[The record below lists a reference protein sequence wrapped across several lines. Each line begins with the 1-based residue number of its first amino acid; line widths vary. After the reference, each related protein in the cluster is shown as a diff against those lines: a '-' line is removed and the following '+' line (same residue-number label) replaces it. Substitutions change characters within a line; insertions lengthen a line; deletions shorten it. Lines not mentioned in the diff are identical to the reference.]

1 MMNLTRRGFLGVST
15 VVAGLGLTACNN
27 SEKKTDSDNDGKK
40 DTADVNS
47 VETVGAS
54 EELVKAA
61 KEEGKLVVY
70 GSCEEE
76 YLNAVCTNFK
86 KLYGID
92 VQAQRLST
100 GEVAAKIEEE
110 NGHPSADVWFGG
122 TTDPYNVTSSKG
134 LLEQYEPKNASHLIS
149 DKFKSTNNDWYGIY
163 KGILG
168 IMYDK
173 NELERLK
180 IDPPQDY
187 KDLTDSKY
195 KGLIWSSNYNTAGT
209 AKLIINTVIQKY
221 GHDQGVQYLVDLDK
235 NIAQYTKSGSG
246 PSKAIG
252 TGECTIGLG
261 MLHDGIYQIV
271 DQEHDNIGL
280 QIPSSGASYE
290 VGATAIFK
298 GAAHANA
305 AKLWVEYALS
315 PACVN
320 LAQENGSYQFLVI
333 DNAKQPEIA
342 TQYGLDPNNVMD
354 YDFENAKKNTE
365 QYVKDVMEALGGGDN
380 RFKTE

>member
-1 MMNLTRRGFLGVST
+1 MSNLTRRNFFGVSA
-15 VVAGLGLTACNN
+15 VVAGLGITACKK
-27 SEKKTDSDNDGKK
+27 SDSDAGEKKESDTNSTD
-40 DTADVNS
+40 A
-47 VETVGAS
+47 VGAP

-61 KEEGKLVVY
+61 KEEGKLIVY

-76 YLNAVCTNFK
+76 YLNAVCANFK
-86 KLYGID
+86 SLYGID

-122 TTDPYNVTSSKG
+122 TTDPYNVSSSKG

-149 DKFKSTNNDWYGIY
+149 DKFKSTNKDWYGIY

-168 IMYDK
+168 ILYDK
-173 NELERLK
+173 EELERLK
-180 IDPPQDY
+180 LDVPQDY
-187 KDLTDSKY
+187 KDLIDPKY

-221 GHDQGVQYLVDLDK
+221 GHDQGIQYLVDLDK

-252 TGECTIGLG
+252 TGECTIGIG

-271 DQEHDNIGL
+271 DQEHENVGL

-290 VGATAIFK
+290 VGASAIFK
-298 GAAHANA
+298 GAAHPNA
-305 AKLWVEYALS
+305 AKLWIEYALS
-315 PACVN
+315 PACVD
-320 LAQENGSYQFLVI
+320 LAQKNGSYQFLVI

-342 TQYGLDPNNVMD
+342 TEYGLDPNNVMD
-354 YDFENAKKNTE
+354 YNFDDAKKHTE
-365 QYVKDVMEALGGGDN
+365 QYVKDVMEALGGGDS

>member
-1 MMNLTRRGFLGVST
+1 MSNLTRRNFFGVSV
-15 VVAGLGLTACNN
+15 VVAGLGITACKK
-27 SEKKTDSDNDGKK
+27 SDSDAGEKKESDTNSTD
-40 DTADVNS
+40 A
-47 VETVGAS
+47 VGAP

-61 KEEGKLVVY
+61 KEEGKLIVY

-76 YLNAVCTNFK
+76 YLNAVCANFK
-86 KLYGID
+86 SLYGID

-122 TTDPYNVTSSKG
+122 TTDPYNVSSSKG

-149 DKFKSTNNDWYGIY
+149 DKFKSTNKDWYGIY

-168 IMYDK
+168 ILYDK
-173 NELERLK
+173 EELQRLK
-180 IDPPQDY
+180 LDVPQDY
-187 KDLTDSKY
+187 KDLIDPKY

-221 GHDQGVQYLVDLDK
+221 GHDQGIQYLVDLDK

-252 TGECTIGLG
+252 TGECTIGIG

-271 DQEHDNIGL
+271 DQEHENVGL

-298 GAAHANA
+298 GAAHPNA
-305 AKLWVEYALS
+305 AKLWIEYALS
-315 PACVN
+315 PACVD
-320 LAQENGSYQFLVI
+320 LAQKNGSYQFLVL

-342 TQYGLDPNNVMD
+342 TEYGLDPNNVMD
-354 YDFENAKKNTE
+354 YNFEDAKKHTE
-365 QYVKDVMEALGGGDN
+365 QYVKDVMEALGGGDS

>member
-1 MMNLTRRGFLGVST
+1 MSNLTRRNFFGVSA
-15 VVAGLGLTACNN
+15 VVAGLGITACKK
-27 SEKKTDSDNDGKK
+27 SDSDAGEKKESDTNSTD
-40 DTADVNS
+40 A
-47 VETVGAS
+47 VGAP

-61 KEEGKLVVY
+61 KEEGKLIVY

-76 YLNAVCTNFK
+76 YLNAVCANFK
-86 KLYGID
+86 SLYGID

-149 DKFKSTNNDWYGIY
+149 DKFKSTNKDWYGIY

-168 IMYDK
+168 ILYDK
-173 NELERLK
+173 EELQRLK
-180 IDPPQDY
+180 LDVPQDY
-187 KDLTDSKY
+187 KDLIDPKY
-195 KGLIWSSNYNTAGT
+195 KGHVWSSNYNTAGT

-221 GHDQGVQYLVDLDK
+221 GHDQGIQYLVDLDK

-252 TGECTIGLG
+252 AGECTIGIG

-271 DQEHDNIGL
+271 DQEHENVGL

-298 GAAHANA
+298 GAPHPNA
-305 AKLWVEYALS
+305 AKLWIEYALS
-315 PACVN
+315 PACVD
-320 LAQENGSYQFLVI
+320 LAQKNGSYQFLVI
-333 DNAKQPEIA
+333 DDAKQPEIA
-342 TQYGLDPNNVMD
+342 TEYGLDPNNVMD
-354 YDFENAKKNTE
+354 YNFEDAKKHTE
-365 QYVKDVMEALGGGDN
+365 QYVKDVMEALGGGDS

>member
-1 MMNLTRRGFLGVST
+1 MSNLTRRNFFGVSA
-15 VVAGLGLTACNN
+15 VVAGLGITACKK
-27 SEKKTDSDNDGKK
+27 SDSDAGEKKESDTNSTD
-40 DTADVNS
+40 A
-47 VETVGAS
+47 VGAP

-61 KEEGKLVVY
+61 KEEGKLIVY

-76 YLNAVCTNFK
+76 YLNAVCANFK
-86 KLYGID
+86 SLYGID

-149 DKFKSTNNDWYGIY
+149 DKFKSTNKDWYGIY

-168 IMYDK
+168 ILYDK
-173 NELERLK
+173 EELQRLK
-180 IDPPQDY
+180 LDVPQDY
-187 KDLTDSKY
+187 KDLIDPKY

-221 GHDQGVQYLVDLDK
+221 GHDQGIQYLVDLDK

-252 TGECTIGLG
+252 AGECTIGIG

-271 DQEHDNIGL
+271 DQEHENVGL

-298 GAAHANA
+298 GAAHPNA
-305 AKLWVEYALS
+305 AKLWIEYALS
-315 PACVN
+315 PACVD
-320 LAQENGSYQFLVI
+320 LAQKNGSYQFLVL

-342 TQYGLDPNNVMD
+342 TEYGLDPNNVMD
-354 YDFENAKKNTE
+354 YNFEDAKKNTE
-365 QYVKDVMEALGGGDN
+365 QYVKDVMEALGGGDS

>member
-1 MMNLTRRGFLGVST
+1 MSNLTRRNFFGVSA
-15 VVAGLGLTACNN
+15 VVAGLGITACKK
-27 SEKKTDSDNDGKK
+27 SDSDAGEKKESDTNSTD
-40 DTADVNS
+40 A
-47 VETVGAS
+47 VGAP

-61 KEEGKLVVY
+61 KEEGKLIVY

-76 YLNAVCTNFK
+76 YLNAVCANFK
-86 KLYGID
+86 SLYGID

-149 DKFKSTNNDWYGIY
+149 DKFKSTNKDWYGIY

-168 IMYDK
+168 ILYDK
-173 NELERLK
+173 EELQRLK
-180 IDPPQDY
+180 LDVPQDY
-187 KDLTDSKY
+187 KDLIDPKY

-221 GHDQGVQYLVDLDK
+221 GHDQGIQYLVDLDK

-252 TGECTIGLG
+252 TGECTIGIG

-271 DQEHDNIGL
+271 DQEHENVGL

-298 GAAHANA
+298 GAAHPNA
-305 AKLWVEYALS
+305 AKLWIEYALS
-315 PACVN
+315 PACVD
-320 LAQENGSYQFLVI
+320 LAQKNGSYQFLVL

-342 TQYGLDPNNVMD
+342 TEYGLDPNNVMD
-354 YDFENAKKNTE
+354 YNFEDAKKHTE
-365 QYVKDVMEALGGGDN
+365 QYVKDVMEALGGGDS

>member
-1 MMNLTRRGFLGVST
+1 MSNLTRRNFFGVSA
-15 VVAGLGLTACNN
+15 VVAGLGITACKK
-27 SEKKTDSDNDGKK
+27 SDSDAGEKKESDTNSTD
-40 DTADVNS
+40 
-47 VETVGAS
+47 TVGAP

-61 KEEGKLVVY
+61 KEEGKLIVY

-76 YLNAVCTNFK
+76 YLNAVCSNFK
-86 KLYGID
+86 SLYGID
-92 VQAQRLST
+92 VQVQRLST

-134 LLEQYEPKNASHLIS
+134 LLEQYEPKNASNLIS
-149 DKFKSTNNDWYGIY
+149 DKFKSTNKDWYGIY

-168 IMYDK
+168 ILYDK
-173 NELERLK
+173 EELKRLK
-180 IDPPQDY
+180 LDVPQDY
-187 KDLTDSKY
+187 KDLIDPKY

-221 GHDQGVQYLVDLDK
+221 GHDQGIQYLVDLDK

-252 TGECTIGLG
+252 TGECTIGIG

-271 DQEHDNIGL
+271 DQEHENVGL

-298 GAAHANA
+298 GAAHPNA

-315 PACVN
+315 PACVD
-320 LAQENGSYQFLVI
+320 LAQKNGSYQFLVI

-342 TQYGLDPNNVMD
+342 TEYGLDPNNVMD
-354 YDFENAKKNTE
+354 YNFEDAKKHTE
-365 QYVKDVMEALGGGDN
+365 QYVKDVMEALGGGDS

>member
-1 MMNLTRRGFLGVST
+1 MSNLTRRNFFGVSA
-15 VVAGLGLTACNN
+15 VVAGLGITACKK
-27 SEKKTDSDNDGKK
+27 SDSDAGEKKESDTNSTD
-40 DTADVNS
+40 
-47 VETVGAS
+47 TVGAP

-61 KEEGKLVVY
+61 KEEGKLIVY

-76 YLNAVCTNFK
+76 YINAVCANFK
-86 KLYGID
+86 SLYGID

-149 DKFKSTNNDWYGIY
+149 DKFKSTNKDWYGIY

-168 IMYDK
+168 ILYDK
-173 NELERLK
+173 DELQRLK
-180 IDPPQDY
+180 LDVPQDY
-187 KDLTDSKY
+187 KDLIDPKY

-221 GHDQGVQYLVDLDK
+221 GHDQGIQYLVDLDK

-252 TGECTIGLG
+252 TGECTIGIG

-271 DQEHDNIGL
+271 DQEHENVGL

-298 GAAHANA
+298 GAAHPNA
-305 AKLWVEYALS
+305 AKLWIEYALS
-315 PACVN
+315 PACVD
-320 LAQENGSYQFLVI
+320 LAQKNGSYQFLVI

-342 TQYGLDPNNVMD
+342 TEYGLDPNNVMD
-354 YDFENAKKNTE
+354 YNFEDAKKHTE
-365 QYVKDVMEALGGGDN
+365 QYVKDVMEALGGGDS

>member
-1 MMNLTRRGFLGVST
+1 MSNLTRRNFFGVSA
-15 VVAGLGLTACNN
+15 VVAGLGIPACKK
-27 SEKKTDSDNDGKK
+27 SDSDAGEKKESDTNSTD
-40 DTADVNS
+40 
-47 VETVGAS
+47 TVGAP

-61 KEEGKLVVY
+61 KEEGKLIVY

-76 YLNAVCTNFK
+76 YLNAVCANFK
-86 KLYGID
+86 SLYGID

-149 DKFKSTNNDWYGIY
+149 DKFKSTNKDWYGIY

-168 IMYDK
+168 ILYDK
-173 NELERLK
+173 EELQRLK
-180 IDPPQDY
+180 LDVPQDY
-187 KDLTDSKY
+187 KDLIDPKY

-221 GHDQGVQYLVDLDK
+221 GHDQGIQYLVDLDK

-252 TGECTIGLG
+252 AGECTIGIG

-271 DQEHDNIGL
+271 DQEHENVGL

-298 GAAHANA
+298 GAAHPNA
-305 AKLWVEYALS
+305 AKLWIEYALS
-315 PACVN
+315 PACVD
-320 LAQENGSYQFLVI
+320 LAQKNGSYQFLVL

-342 TQYGLDPNNVMD
+342 TEYGLDPNNVMD
-354 YDFENAKKNTE
+354 YNFEDAKKNTE
-365 QYVKDVMEALGGGDN
+365 QYVKDVMQALGGGDS

>member
-1 MMNLTRRGFLGVST
+1 MSNLTRRNFFGVSA
-15 VVAGLGLTACNN
+15 VVAGLGITACKK
-27 SEKKTDSDNDGKK
+27 SDSDAGEKKESDTNSTD
-40 DTADVNS
+40 A
-47 VETVGAS
+47 VGAP

-61 KEEGKLVVY
+61 KEEGKLIVY

-76 YLNAVCTNFK
+76 YLNAVCANFK
-86 KLYGID
+86 SLYGID

-122 TTDPYNVTSSKG
+122 TTDPYNVSSSKG

-149 DKFKSTNNDWYGIY
+149 DKFKSTNKDWYGIY

-168 IMYDK
+168 ILYDK
-173 NELERLK
+173 DELQRLK
-180 IDPPQDY
+180 LDVPQDY
-187 KDLTDSKY
+187 KDLIDPKY

-221 GHDQGVQYLVDLDK
+221 GHDQGIQYLVDLDK

-252 TGECTIGLG
+252 AGECTIGIG

-271 DQEHDNIGL
+271 DQEHENVGL

-298 GAAHANA
+298 GAAHPNA
-305 AKLWVEYALS
+305 AKLWIEYALS
-315 PACVN
+315 PACVD
-320 LAQENGSYQFLVI
+320 LAQKNGSYQFLVI

-342 TQYGLDPNNVMD
+342 TEYGLDPNNVMD
-354 YDFENAKKNTE
+354 YNFEDAKKNTE
-365 QYVKDVMEALGGGDN
+365 QYVKDVMQALGGGDS

>member
-1 MMNLTRRGFLGVST
+1 MSNLTRRNFFGVSA
-15 VVAGLGLTACNN
+15 VVAGLGITAC
-27 SEKKTDSDNDGKK
+27 KKSDSDAGDKK
-40 DTADVNS
+40 ESDTNS
-47 VETVGAS
+47 TDAVGAP

-61 KEEGKLVVY
+61 KEEGKLIVY

-76 YLNAVCTNFK
+76 YLNAVCANFK
-86 KLYGID
+86 SLYGID

-122 TTDPYNVTSSKG
+122 TTDPYNVSSSKG

-149 DKFKSTNNDWYGIY
+149 DKFKSTNKDWYGIY

-168 IMYDK
+168 ILYDK
-173 NELERLK
+173 EELERLK
-180 IDPPQDY
+180 LDVPQDY
-187 KDLTDSKY
+187 KDLIDPKY

-221 GHDQGVQYLVDLDK
+221 GHDQGIQYLVDLDK

-252 TGECTIGLG
+252 AGECTIGIG

-271 DQEHDNIGL
+271 DQEHENVGL

-298 GAAHANA
+298 GAPHPNA
-305 AKLWVEYALS
+305 AKLWIEYALS
-315 PACVN
+315 PACVD
-320 LAQENGSYQFLVI
+320 LAQKNGSYQFLVI
-333 DNAKQPEIA
+333 DDAKQPEIA
-342 TQYGLDPNNVMD
+342 TEYGLDPNNVMD
-354 YDFENAKKNTE
+354 YNFEDAKKHTE
-365 QYVKDVMEALGGGDN
+365 QYVKDVMEALGGGDS

>member
-1 MMNLTRRGFLGVST
+1 MSNLTRRNFFGVSA
-15 VVAGLGLTACNN
+15 VVAGLGITACKK
-27 SEKKTDSDNDGKK
+27 SDSDAGEKKESDTNSTD
-40 DTADVNS
+40 A
-47 VETVGAS
+47 VGAP

-61 KEEGKLVVY
+61 KEEGKLIVY

-76 YLNAVCTNFK
+76 YINAVCANFK
-86 KLYGID
+86 SLYGID

-149 DKFKSTNNDWYGIY
+149 DKFKSTNKDWYGIY

-168 IMYDK
+168 ILYDK
-173 NELERLK
+173 EELQRLK
-180 IDPPQDY
+180 LDVPQDY
-187 KDLTDSKY
+187 KDLIDPKY

-221 GHDQGVQYLVDLDK
+221 GHDQGIQYLVDLDK

-252 TGECTIGLG
+252 TGECTIGIG

-271 DQEHDNIGL
+271 DQEHENVGL

-298 GAAHANA
+298 GAAHPNA
-305 AKLWVEYALS
+305 AKLWIEYALS
-315 PACVN
+315 PACVD
-320 LAQENGSYQFLVI
+320 LAQKNGSYQFLVI

-342 TQYGLDPNNVMD
+342 TEYGLDPNNVMD
-354 YDFENAKKNTE
+354 YNFEDAKKHTE
-365 QYVKDVMEALGGGDN
+365 QYVKDVMEALGGGDS

>member
-1 MMNLTRRGFLGVST
+1 MSNLTRRNFFGVSA
-15 VVAGLGLTACNN
+15 VVAGLGITACKK
-27 SEKKTDSDNDGKK
+27 SDSDAGEKKESDTNSTD
-40 DTADVNS
+40 
-47 VETVGAS
+47 TVGAPD
-54 EELVKAA
+54 ELVKAA
-61 KEEGKLVVY
+61 KEEGKLIVY

-76 YLNAVCTNFK
+76 YLNAVCANFK
-86 KLYGID
+86 SLYGID

-110 NGHPSADVWFGG
+110 NGHPSADVWCGG

-149 DKFKSTNNDWYGIY
+149 DKFKSTNKDWYGIY

-168 IMYDK
+168 ILYDK
-173 NELERLK
+173 EELQRLK
-180 IDPPQDY
+180 LDVP
-187 KDLTDSKY
+187 
-195 KGLIWSSNYNTAGT
+195 
-209 AKLIINTVIQKY
+209 QKY
-221 GHDQGVQYLVDLDK
+221 GHDQGIQYLVDLDK

-252 TGECTIGLG
+252 AGECTIGIG

-271 DQEHDNIGL
+271 DQEHENVGL

-298 GAAHANA
+298 GAAHPNA
-305 AKLWVEYALS
+305 AKLWIEYALS
-315 PACVN
+315 PACVD
-320 LAQENGSYQFLVI
+320 LAQKNGSYQFLVI
-333 DNAKQPEIA
+333 DDAKQPEIA
-342 TQYGLDPNNVMD
+342 TEYGLDPNNVMD
-354 YDFENAKKNTE
+354 YNFEDAKKNTE
-365 QYVKDVMEALGGGDN
+365 QYVKDVMQALGGGDS

>member
-1 MMNLTRRGFLGVST
+1 MSNLTRRNFFGVSA
-15 VVAGLGLTACNN
+15 VVAGLGITACKK
-27 SEKKTDSDNDGKK
+27 SDSDAGEKKESDTNSTD
-40 DTADVNS
+40 A
-47 VETVGAS
+47 VGAP

-61 KEEGKLVVY
+61 KEEGKLIVY

-76 YLNAVCTNFK
+76 YLNAVCANFK
-86 KLYGID
+86 SLYGID

-122 TTDPYNVTSSKG
+122 TTDPYNVSSSKG

-149 DKFKSTNNDWYGIY
+149 DKFKSTNKDWYGIY

-168 IMYDK
+168 ILYDK
-173 NELERLK
+173 EELERLK
-180 IDPPQDY
+180 LDVPQDY
-187 KDLTDSKY
+187 KDLIDPKY

-221 GHDQGVQYLVDLDK
+221 GHDQGIQYLVDLDK

-252 TGECTIGLG
+252 TGECTIGIG

-271 DQEHDNIGL
+271 DQEHENVGL

-298 GAAHANA
+298 GAAHPNA
-305 AKLWVEYALS
+305 AKLWIEYALS
-315 PACVN
+315 PACVD
-320 LAQENGSYQFLVI
+320 LAQKNGSYQFLVL

-342 TQYGLDPNNVMD
+342 TEYGLDPNNVMD
-354 YDFENAKKNTE
+354 YNFEDAKKHTE
-365 QYVKDVMEALGGGDN
+365 QYVKDVMQALGGGDS

>member
-1 MMNLTRRGFLGVST
+1 MSNLTRRNFFGVSA
-15 VVAGLGLTACNN
+15 VVAGLGITACKKSDSNAG
-27 SEKKTDSDNDGKK
+27 EKKESDTNSTD
-40 DTADVNS
+40 
-47 VETVGAS
+47 TVGAP

-61 KEEGKLVVY
+61 KEEGKLIVY

-76 YLNAVCTNFK
+76 YLNAVCNNFK
-86 KLYGID
+86 SLYGID

-149 DKFKSTNNDWYGIY
+149 DKFKSTNKDWYGIY

-168 IMYDK
+168 FLYDK
-173 NELERLK
+173 EELQRLK
-180 IDPPQDY
+180 LDVPQDY
-187 KDLTDSKY
+187 KDLIDPKY

-221 GHDQGVQYLVDLDK
+221 GHDQGIQYLVDLDK

-252 TGECTIGLG
+252 AGECTIGIG

-271 DQEHDNIGL
+271 DQEHENVGL

-298 GAAHANA
+298 GAAHPNA
-305 AKLWVEYALS
+305 AKLWIEYALS
-315 PACVN
+315 PACVD
-320 LAQENGSYQFLVI
+320 LAQKNGSYQFLVI

-342 TQYGLDPNNVMD
+342 TEYGLDPNNVMD
-354 YDFENAKKNTE
+354 YNFEDAKKNTE
-365 QYVKDVMEALGGGDN
+365 QYVKDVMEALGGGDS

>member
-1 MMNLTRRGFLGVST
+1 MSNLTRRNFFGVSA
-15 VVAGLGLTACNN
+15 VVAGLGITACKK
-27 SEKKTDSDNDGKK
+27 SDSDAGEKKESETNPTD
-40 DTADVNS
+40 
-47 VETVGAS
+47 TVGAP

-61 KEEGKLVVY
+61 KEEGKLIVY

-76 YLNAVCTNFK
+76 YLNAVCANFK
-86 KLYGID
+86 SLYGID
-92 VQAQRLST
+92 VQVQRLST

-149 DKFKSTNNDWYGIY
+149 DKFKSTNKDWYGIY

-168 IMYDK
+168 ILYDK
-173 NELERLK
+173 EELKRLK
-180 IDPPQDY
+180 LDVPQDY
-187 KDLTDSKY
+187 KDLIDPKY

-221 GHDQGVQYLVDLDK
+221 GHDQGIQYLVDLDK

-252 TGECTIGLG
+252 TGECTIGIG

-271 DQEHDNIGL
+271 DQEHENVGL

-298 GAAHANA
+298 GAAHPNA

-315 PACVN
+315 PACVD
-320 LAQENGSYQFLVI
+320 LAQKNGSYQFLVI

-342 TQYGLDPNNVMD
+342 TEYGLDPNNVMD
-354 YDFENAKKNTE
+354 YNFEDAKKHTE
-365 QYVKDVMEALGGGDN
+365 QYVKDVMEALGGGDS

>member
-1 MMNLTRRGFLGVST
+1 MSNLTRRNFFGVSA
-15 VVAGLGLTACNN
+15 VVAGLGITACKK
-27 SEKKTDSDNDGKK
+27 SDSDAGEKKESDTNSTD
-40 DTADVNS
+40 
-47 VETVGAS
+47 TVGAP

-61 KEEGKLVVY
+61 KEEGKLIVY

-76 YLNAVCTNFK
+76 YLNAVCANFK
-86 KLYGID
+86 SLYGID

-149 DKFKSTNNDWYGIY
+149 DKFKSTNKDWYGIY

-168 IMYDK
+168 ILYDK
-173 NELERLK
+173 EELQRLK
-180 IDPPQDY
+180 LDVPQDY
-187 KDLTDSKY
+187 KDLIDPKY

-221 GHDQGVQYLVDLDK
+221 GHDQGIQYLVDLDK

-252 TGECTIGLG
+252 TGECTIGIG

-271 DQEHDNIGL
+271 DQEHENVGL

-298 GAAHANA
+298 GAAHPNA
-305 AKLWVEYALS
+305 AKLWIEYALS
-315 PACVN
+315 PACVD
-320 LAQENGSYQFLVI
+320 LAQKNGSYQFLVI

-342 TQYGLDPNNVMD
+342 TEYGLDPNNVMD
-354 YDFENAKKNTE
+354 YNFEDAKKHTE
-365 QYVKDVMEALGGGDN
+365 QYVKDVMEALGGGDS

>member
-1 MMNLTRRGFLGVST
+1 MSNLTRRNFFGVSA
-15 VVAGLGLTACNN
+15 VVAGLGITAC
-27 SEKKTDSDNDGKK
+27 KKSDSDAGDKK
-40 DTADVNS
+40 DSDTNS
-47 VETVGAS
+47 TDAVGAP

-61 KEEGKLVVY
+61 KEEGKLIVY

-76 YLNAVCTNFK
+76 YLNAVCANFK
-86 KLYGID
+86 SLYGID

-122 TTDPYNVTSSKG
+122 TTDPYNVSSSKG

-149 DKFKSTNNDWYGIY
+149 DKFKSTNKDWYGIY

-168 IMYDK
+168 ILYDK
-173 NELERLK
+173 EELGRLK
-180 IDPPQDY
+180 LDVPQDY
-187 KDLTDSKY
+187 KDLIDPKY

-221 GHDQGVQYLVDLDK
+221 GHDQGIQYLVDLDK

-252 TGECTIGLG
+252 TGECTIGIG

-271 DQEHDNIGL
+271 DQEHENVGL

-298 GAAHANA
+298 GAAHPNA
-305 AKLWVEYALS
+305 AKLWIEYALS
-315 PACVN
+315 PACVD
-320 LAQENGSYQFLVI
+320 LAQKNGSYQFLVL

-342 TQYGLDPNNVMD
+342 TEYGLDPNNVMD
-354 YDFENAKKNTE
+354 YNFEDAKKHTE
-365 QYVKDVMEALGGGDN
+365 QYVKDVMEALGGGDS

>member
-1 MMNLTRRGFLGVST
+1 MSNLTRRNFFGVSA
-15 VVAGLGLTACNN
+15 VVAGLGITACKK
-27 SEKKTDSDNDGKK
+27 SDSDAGEKKESDTNSTD
-40 DTADVNS
+40 A
-47 VETVGAS
+47 VGAP

-61 KEEGKLVVY
+61 KEEGKLIVY

-76 YLNAVCTNFK
+76 YLNAVCANFK
-86 KLYGID
+86 SLYGID

-149 DKFKSTNNDWYGIY
+149 DKFKSTNKDWYGIY

-168 IMYDK
+168 ILYDK
-173 NELERLK
+173 EELGRLK
-180 IDPPQDY
+180 LDVPQDY
-187 KDLTDSKY
+187 KDLIDPKY

-221 GHDQGVQYLVDLDK
+221 GHDQGIQYLVDLDK

-252 TGECTIGLG
+252 AGECTIGIG

-271 DQEHDNIGL
+271 DQEHENVGL

-298 GAAHANA
+298 GAPHPNA
-305 AKLWVEYALS
+305 AKLWIEYALS
-315 PACVN
+315 PACVD
-320 LAQENGSYQFLVI
+320 LAQKNGSYQFLVI
-333 DNAKQPEIA
+333 DDAKQPEIA
-342 TQYGLDPNNVMD
+342 TEYGLDPNNVMD
-354 YDFENAKKNTE
+354 YNFEDAKKHTE
-365 QYVKDVMEALGGGDN
+365 QYVKDVMEALGGGDS

>member
-1 MMNLTRRGFLGVST
+1 MSNLTRRNFFGVSA
-15 VVAGLGLTACNN
+15 VVAGLGITACKK
-27 SEKKTDSDNDGKK
+27 SDSDAGEKKESDTNSTD
-40 DTADVNS
+40 
-47 VETVGAS
+47 TVGAP

-61 KEEGKLVVY
+61 KEEGKLIVY

-76 YLNAVCTNFK
+76 YLNAVCANFK
-86 KLYGID
+86 SLYGID

-149 DKFKSTNNDWYGIY
+149 DKFKSTNKDWYGIY

-168 IMYDK
+168 ILYDK
-173 NELERLK
+173 EELGRLK
-180 IDPPQDY
+180 LDVPQDY
-187 KDLTDSKY
+187 KDLIDPKY

-221 GHDQGVQYLVDLDK
+221 GHDQGIQYLVDLDK

-252 TGECTIGLG
+252 TGECTIGIG

-271 DQEHDNIGL
+271 DQEHENVGL

-298 GAAHANA
+298 GAAHPNA
-305 AKLWVEYALS
+305 AKLWIEYALS
-315 PACVN
+315 PACVD
-320 LAQENGSYQFLVI
+320 LAQKNGSYQFLVL

-342 TQYGLDPNNVMD
+342 TEYGLDPNNVMD
-354 YDFENAKKNTE
+354 YNFEDAKKHTE
-365 QYVKDVMEALGGGDN
+365 QYVKDVMEALGGGDS

>member
-1 MMNLTRRGFLGVST
+1 MSNLTRRNFFGVSA
-15 VVAGLGLTACNN
+15 VVAGLGITACKK
-27 SEKKTDSDNDGKK
+27 SDSDAGEKKESDTNSTD
-40 DTADVNS
+40 
-47 VETVGAS
+47 TVGAP

-61 KEEGKLVVY
+61 KEEGKLIVY

-76 YLNAVCTNFK
+76 YLNAVCANFK
-86 KLYGID
+86 SLYGID

-149 DKFKSTNNDWYGIY
+149 DKFKSTNKDWYGIY

-168 IMYDK
+168 ILYDK
-173 NELERLK
+173 EELGRLK
-180 IDPPQDY
+180 LDVPQDY
-187 KDLTDSKY
+187 KDLIDPKY

-221 GHDQGVQYLVDLDK
+221 GHDQGIQYLVDLDK

-252 TGECTIGLG
+252 AGECTIGIG

-271 DQEHDNIGL
+271 DQEHENVGL

-298 GAAHANA
+298 GAAHPNA
-305 AKLWVEYALS
+305 AKLWIEYALS
-315 PACVN
+315 PACVD
-320 LAQENGSYQFLVI
+320 LAQKNGSYQFLVL

-342 TQYGLDPNNVMD
+342 TEYGLDPNNVMD
-354 YDFENAKKNTE
+354 YNFEDAKKNTE
-365 QYVKDVMEALGGGDN
+365 QYVKDVMQALGGGDS

>member
-1 MMNLTRRGFLGVST
+1 MSNLTRRNFFGVSA
-15 VVAGLGLTACNN
+15 VVAGLGISACKK
-27 SEKKTDSDNDGKK
+27 SDSDTGEKKETDTNS
-40 DTADVNS
+40 ADA
-47 VETVGAS
+47 VGAP
-54 EELVKAA
+54 EDLVMAA
-61 KEEGKLVVY
+61 KEEGKLIVY

-86 KLYGID
+86 SLYGID
-92 VQAQRLST
+92 VQVQRLST

-149 DKFKSTNNDWYGIY
+149 DKFKSTNKDWYGIY

-168 IMYDK
+168 ILYDK
-173 NELERLK
+173 EELKRLNL
-180 IDPPQDY
+180 DVPQDY
-187 KDLTDSKY
+187 KDLIDPKY

-221 GHDQGVQYLVDLDK
+221 GHDQGIQYLVDLDK

-252 TGECTIGLG
+252 TGECTIGIG

-271 DQEHDNIGL
+271 DQEHENVGL

-298 GAAHANA
+298 GAAHPNA
-305 AKLWVEYALS
+305 AKLWIEYALS
-315 PACVN
+315 PACVD
-320 LAQENGSYQFLVI
+320 LAQKNGSYQFLVI

-342 TQYGLDPNNVMD
+342 TEYGVDPNNVMD
-354 YDFENAKKNTE
+354 YNFEDAKKHTE
-365 QYVKDVMEALGGGDN
+365 QYVKDVMEALGGGDS

>member
-1 MMNLTRRGFLGVST
+1 MSNLTRRNFFGVGA
-15 VVAGLGLTACNN
+15 VVAGLGITAC
-27 SEKKTDSDNDGKK
+27 KKSDSDADKK
-40 DTADVNS
+40 ESDANSAD
-47 VETVGAS
+47 TVGAP

-76 YLNAVCTNFK
+76 YLNAVCANFK
-86 KLYGID
+86 SLYGID

-100 GEVAAKIEEE
+100 GEVAAKVEEE

-122 TTDPYNVTSSKG
+122 TTDPYNVSSSKG

-149 DKFKSTNNDWYGIY
+149 DKFKSTNKDWYGIY

-168 IMYDK
+168 ILYDK
-173 NELERLK
+173 EELKRLK
-180 IDPPQDY
+180 LDVPQDY
-187 KDLTDSKY
+187 KDLIDPKY

-221 GHDQGVQYLVDLDK
+221 GHDQGIQYLVDLDK

-252 TGECTIGLG
+252 TGECTIGIG

-271 DQEHDNIGL
+271 DQEHENVGL

-298 GAAHANA
+298 GASHPNA
-305 AKLWVEYALS
+305 AKLWIEYALS
-315 PACVN
+315 PACVD
-320 LAQENGSYQFLVI
+320 LAQKNGSYQFLVL

-342 TQYGLDPNNVMD
+342 TEYGLDPNNVMD
-354 YDFENAKKNTE
+354 YNFEDAKKNTE
-365 QYVKDVMEALGGGDN
+365 QYVKDVMSALGGGDS

>member
-1 MMNLTRRGFLGVST
+1 MSNLTRRNFFGVSA
-15 VVAGLGLTACNN
+15 VVAGLGITACKK
-27 SEKKTDSDNDGKK
+27 SDSDAGEKKESDTNSTD
-40 DTADVNS
+40 A
-47 VETVGAS
+47 VGAP

-61 KEEGKLVVY
+61 IEEGKLIVY

-76 YLNAVCTNFK
+76 YLNAVCANFK
-86 KLYGID
+86 SLYGID

-122 TTDPYNVTSSKG
+122 TTDPYNVSSSKG

-149 DKFKSTNNDWYGIY
+149 DKFKSTNKDWYGIY

-168 IMYDK
+168 ILYDK
-173 NELERLK
+173 EELQRLK
-180 IDPPQDY
+180 LDVPQDY
-187 KDLTDSKY
+187 KDLIDPKY

-221 GHDQGVQYLVDLDK
+221 GHDQGIQYLVDLDK

-252 TGECTIGLG
+252 AGECTIGIG

-271 DQEHDNIGL
+271 DQEHENVGL

-298 GAAHANA
+298 GAAHPNA
-305 AKLWVEYALS
+305 AKLWIEYALS
-315 PACVN
+315 PACVD
-320 LAQENGSYQFLVI
+320 LAQKNGSYQFLVI
-333 DNAKQPEIA
+333 DDAKQPEIA
-342 TQYGLDPNNVMD
+342 TEYGLDPNNVMD
-354 YDFENAKKNTE
+354 YNFEDAKKNTE
-365 QYVKDVMEALGGGDN
+365 QYVKDVMQALGGGDS

>member
-1 MMNLTRRGFLGVST
+1 MSNLTRRNFFGVSA
-15 VVAGLGLTACNN
+15 VVAGLGITACKK
-27 SEKKTDSDNDGKK
+27 SDSDAGEKKESDTNSTD
-40 DTADVNS
+40 
-47 VETVGAS
+47 TVGAP

-61 KEEGKLVVY
+61 KEEGKLIVY

-76 YLNAVCTNFK
+76 YLNAVCSNFK
-86 KLYGID
+86 SLYGID
-92 VQAQRLST
+92 VQMQRLST

-149 DKFKSTNNDWYGIY
+149 DKFKSTNKDWYGIY

-168 IMYDK
+168 ILYDK
-173 NELERLK
+173 DELQRLK
-180 IDPPQDY
+180 LDVPQDY
-187 KDLTDSKY
+187 KDLIDPKY

-221 GHDQGVQYLVDLDK
+221 GHDQGIQYLVDLDK

-252 TGECTIGLG
+252 TGECTIGIG

-271 DQEHDNIGL
+271 DQEHENVGL

-298 GAAHANA
+298 GAAHPNA
-305 AKLWVEYALS
+305 AKLWIEYALS
-315 PACVN
+315 PACVD
-320 LAQENGSYQFLVI
+320 LAQKNGSYQFLVI

-342 TQYGLDPNNVMD
+342 TEYGLDPNNVMD
-354 YDFENAKKNTE
+354 YNFEDAKKHTE
-365 QYVKDVMEALGGGDN
+365 QYVKDVMEALGGGDS

>member
-1 MMNLTRRGFLGVST
+1 MSNLTRRNFFGVSA
-15 VVAGLGLTACNN
+15 VVAGLGITACKK
-27 SEKKTDSDNDGKK
+27 SDSDAGEKKESDTNSTD
-40 DTADVNS
+40 A
-47 VETVGAS
+47 VGAP
-54 EELVKAA
+54 EDLVKAA
-61 KEEGKLVVY
+61 KEEGKLIVY

-76 YLNAVCTNFK
+76 YLNAVCANFK
-86 KLYGID
+86 SLYGID

-149 DKFKSTNNDWYGIY
+149 DKFKSTNKDWYGIY

-168 IMYDK
+168 ILYDK
-173 NELERLK
+173 EELERLK
-180 IDPPQDY
+180 LDVPQDY
-187 KDLTDSKY
+187 KDLIDPKY

-221 GHDQGVQYLVDLDK
+221 GHDQGIQYLVDLDK

-252 TGECTIGLG
+252 TGECTIGIG

-271 DQEHDNIGL
+271 DQEHENVGL

-298 GAAHANA
+298 GAAHPNA
-305 AKLWVEYALS
+305 AKLWIEYALS
-315 PACVN
+315 PACVD
-320 LAQENGSYQFLVI
+320 LAQKNGSYQFLVL

-342 TQYGLDPNNVMD
+342 TEYGLDPNNVMD
-354 YDFENAKKNTE
+354 YNFEDAKKHTE
-365 QYVKDVMEALGGGDN
+365 QYVKDVMEALGGGDS

>member
-1 MMNLTRRGFLGVST
+1 MSNLTRRNFFGVSA
-15 VVAGLGLTACNN
+15 VVAGLGITACKKSDSDA
-27 SEKKTDSDNDGKK
+27 SEKKESDTNSTD
-40 DTADVNS
+40 A
-47 VETVGAS
+47 VGAP

-61 KEEGKLVVY
+61 KEEGKLIVY

-76 YLNAVCTNFK
+76 YLNAVCANFK
-86 KLYGID
+86 SLYGID

-122 TTDPYNVTSSKG
+122 TTDPYNVSSSKG

-149 DKFKSTNNDWYGIY
+149 DKFKSTNKDWYGIY

-168 IMYDK
+168 ILYDK
-173 NELERLK
+173 DELQRLK
-180 IDPPQDY
+180 LDVPQDY
-187 KDLTDSKY
+187 KDLIDPKY

-221 GHDQGVQYLVDLDK
+221 GHDQGIQYLVDLDK

-252 TGECTIGLG
+252 TGECTIGIG

-271 DQEHDNIGL
+271 DQEHENVGL

-298 GAAHANA
+298 GAAHPNA
-305 AKLWVEYALS
+305 AKLWIEYALS
-315 PACVN
+315 PACVD
-320 LAQENGSYQFLVI
+320 LAQKNGSYQFLVL

-342 TQYGLDPNNVMD
+342 TEYGLDPNNVMD
-354 YDFENAKKNTE
+354 YNFEDAKKHTE
-365 QYVKDVMEALGGGDN
+365 QYVKDVMEALGGGDS

>member
-1 MMNLTRRGFLGVST
+1 MSNLTRRNFFGVSA
-15 VVAGLGLTACNN
+15 VVAGLGISACKK
-27 SEKKTDSDNDGKK
+27 SDSDTGEKKETDTNS
-40 DTADVNS
+40 ADA
-47 VETVGAS
+47 VGAP
-54 EELVKAA
+54 EDLVKAA
-61 KEEGKLVVY
+61 KEEGKLIVY

-86 KLYGID
+86 SLYGID
-92 VQAQRLST
+92 VQVQRLST

-122 TTDPYNVTSSKG
+122 TTDPYNVSSSKG

-149 DKFKSTNNDWYGIY
+149 DKFKSTNKDWYGIY

-168 IMYDK
+168 ILYDK
-173 NELERLK
+173 EELKRLNL
-180 IDPPQDY
+180 DVPQDY
-187 KDLTDSKY
+187 KDLIDPKY

-221 GHDQGVQYLVDLDK
+221 GHDQGIQYLVDLDK

-252 TGECTIGLG
+252 TGECTIGIG

-271 DQEHDNIGL
+271 DQEHENVGL

-298 GAAHANA
+298 GAAHPNA
-305 AKLWVEYALS
+305 AKLWIEYALS
-315 PACVN
+315 PACVD
-320 LAQENGSYQFLVI
+320 LAQKNGSYQFLVI

-342 TQYGLDPNNVMD
+342 TEYGLDSNNVMD
-354 YDFENAKKNTE
+354 YNFEDAKKHTE
-365 QYVKDVMEALGGGDN
+365 QYVKDVMEALGGGDS

>member
-1 MMNLTRRGFLGVST
+1 MSNLTRRNFFGVSA
-15 VVAGLGLTACNN
+15 VVAGLGITACKK
-27 SEKKTDSDNDGKK
+27 SDSDAGEKKESDTNSTD
-40 DTADVNS
+40 A
-47 VETVGAS
+47 VGAP

-61 KEEGKLVVY
+61 KEEGKLIVY

-76 YLNAVCTNFK
+76 YINAVCANFK
-86 KLYGID
+86 SLYGID

-149 DKFKSTNNDWYGIY
+149 DKFKSTNKDWYGIY

-168 IMYDK
+168 ILYDK
-173 NELERLK
+173 EELQRLK
-180 IDPPQDY
+180 LDVPQDY
-187 KDLTDSKY
+187 KDLIDPKY

-221 GHDQGVQYLVDLDK
+221 GHDQGIQYLVDLDK

-252 TGECTIGLG
+252 TGECTIGIG

-271 DQEHDNIGL
+271 DQEHENVGL

-298 GAAHANA
+298 GAAHPNA

-315 PACVN
+315 PACVD
-320 LAQENGSYQFLVI
+320 LAQKNGSYQFLVI

-342 TQYGLDPNNVMD
+342 TEYGLDPNNVMD
-354 YDFENAKKNTE
+354 YNFEDAKQHTE
-365 QYVKDVMEALGGGDN
+365 QYVKDVMEALGGGDS

>member
-1 MMNLTRRGFLGVST
+1 MSNLTRRNFFGVSA
-15 VVAGLGLTACNN
+15 VVAGLGITACKK
-27 SEKKTDSDNDGKK
+27 SDSDAGEKKESDTNSTD
-40 DTADVNS
+40 A
-47 VETVGAS
+47 VGAP

-61 KEEGKLVVY
+61 KEEGKLIVY

-76 YLNAVCTNFK
+76 YLNAVCANFK
-86 KLYGID
+86 SLYGID

-122 TTDPYNVTSSKG
+122 TTDPYNVSSSKG

-149 DKFKSTNNDWYGIY
+149 DKFKSTNKDWYGIY

-168 IMYDK
+168 ILYDK
-173 NELERLK
+173 EELERLK
-180 IDPPQDY
+180 LDVPQDY
-187 KDLTDSKY
+187 KDLIDPKY

-221 GHDQGVQYLVDLDK
+221 GHDQGIQYLVDLDK

-252 TGECTIGLG
+252 TGECTIGIG

-271 DQEHDNIGL
+271 DQEHENVGL

-298 GAAHANA
+298 GAAHPNA

-315 PACVN
+315 PACVD
-320 LAQENGSYQFLVI
+320 LAQKNGSYQFLVI

-342 TQYGLDPNNVMD
+342 TEYGLDPNNVMD
-354 YDFENAKKNTE
+354 YNFEDAKKHTE
-365 QYVKDVMEALGGGDN
+365 QYVKDVMEALGGGDS

>member
-1 MMNLTRRGFLGVST
+1 MSNLTRRIFFGVSA
-15 VVAGLGLTACNN
+15 VVAGLGITAC
-27 SEKKTDSDNDGKK
+27 KKSDSDADKK
-40 DTADVNS
+40 ESDTNSAD
-47 VETVGAS
+47 TVGAP

-61 KEEGKLVVY
+61 KGEGKLVVY

-76 YLNAVCTNFK
+76 YLNAVCANFK
-86 KLYGID
+86 SLYGID

-122 TTDPYNVTSSKG
+122 TTDPYNVSSSKG

-149 DKFKSTNNDWYGIY
+149 DKFKSTNKDWYGIY

-168 IMYDK
+168 ILYDK
-173 NELERLK
+173 EELKRLK
-180 IDPPQDY
+180 LDVPQDY
-187 KDLTDSKY
+187 KDLIDPKY

-221 GHDQGVQYLVDLDK
+221 GHDQGIQYLVDLDK

-252 TGECTIGLG
+252 TGECTIGIG

-271 DQEHDNIGL
+271 DQEHENVGL

-298 GAAHANA
+298 GASHPNA
-305 AKLWVEYALS
+305 AKLWIEYALS
-315 PACVN
+315 PACVD
-320 LAQENGSYQFLVI
+320 LAQKNGSYQFLVL

-342 TQYGLDPNNVMD
+342 TEYGLDPNNVMD
-354 YDFENAKKNTE
+354 YNFDDAKKNTE
-365 QYVKDVMEALGGGDN
+365 QYVKDVMSALGGGDS

>member
-1 MMNLTRRGFLGVST
+1 MSNLTRRNFFGVSA
-15 VVAGLGLTACNN
+15 VVAGLGITACKK
-27 SEKKTDSDNDGKK
+27 SDSDAGEKKESDTNS
-40 DTADVNS
+40 AD
-47 VETVGAS
+47 TVGAP

-61 KEEGKLVVY
+61 KGEGKLVVY

-76 YLNAVCTNFK
+76 YLNAVCANFK
-86 KLYGID
+86 SLYGID

-122 TTDPYNVTSSKG
+122 TTDPYNVSSSKG

-149 DKFKSTNNDWYGIY
+149 DKFKSTNKDWYGIY

-168 IMYDK
+168 ILYDK
-173 NELERLK
+173 EELKRLK
-180 IDPPQDY
+180 LDVPQDY
-187 KDLTDSKY
+187 KDLIDPKY

-221 GHDQGVQYLVDLDK
+221 GHDQGIQYLVDLDK

-252 TGECTIGLG
+252 TGECTIGIG

-271 DQEHDNIGL
+271 DQEHDNVGL

-298 GAAHANA
+298 GASHPNA
-305 AKLWVEYALS
+305 AKLWIEYALS
-315 PACVN
+315 PACVD
-320 LAQENGSYQFLVI
+320 LAQKNGSYQFLVL

-342 TQYGLDPNNVMD
+342 TEYGLDPNNVMD
-354 YDFENAKKNTE
+354 YNFDDAKKNTE
-365 QYVKDVMEALGGGDN
+365 QYVKDVMSALGGGDS

>member
-1 MMNLTRRGFLGVST
+1 MSNLTRRNFFGVSA
-15 VVAGLGLTACNN
+15 VVAGLGITACKK
-27 SEKKTDSDNDGKK
+27 SDSDAGEKKESDTNSTD
-40 DTADVNS
+40 A
-47 VETVGAS
+47 VGAP

-61 KEEGKLVVY
+61 KEEGKLIVY

-76 YLNAVCTNFK
+76 YINAVCANFK
-86 KLYGID
+86 SLYGID

-149 DKFKSTNNDWYGIY
+149 DKFKSTNKDWYGIY

-168 IMYDK
+168 ILYDK
-173 NELERLK
+173 EELQRLK
-180 IDPPQDY
+180 LDVPQDY
-187 KDLTDSKY
+187 KDLIDPKY

-221 GHDQGVQYLVDLDK
+221 GHDQGIQYLVDLDK

-252 TGECTIGLG
+252 TGECTIGIG

-271 DQEHDNIGL
+271 DQEHENVGL

-298 GAAHANA
+298 GAAHPNA
-305 AKLWVEYALS
+305 AKLWIEYALS
-315 PACVN
+315 PACVD
-320 LAQENGSYQFLVI
+320 LAQKNGSYQFLVL

-342 TQYGLDPNNVMD
+342 TEYGLDPNNVMD
-354 YDFENAKKNTE
+354 YNFEDAKKHTE
-365 QYVKDVMEALGGGDN
+365 QYVKDVMEALGGGDS

>member
-1 MMNLTRRGFLGVST
+1 MSNLTRRNFFGVSA
-15 VVAGLGLTACNN
+15 VVAGLGITACKK
-27 SEKKTDSDNDGKK
+27 SDSDAGEKKESDTNSTD
-40 DTADVNS
+40 
-47 VETVGAS
+47 TVGAP

-61 KEEGKLVVY
+61 KEEGKLIVY

-76 YLNAVCTNFK
+76 YINAVCANFK
-86 KLYGID
+86 SLYGID

-149 DKFKSTNNDWYGIY
+149 DKFKSTNKDWYGIY

-168 IMYDK
+168 ILYDK
-173 NELERLK
+173 EELQRLK
-180 IDPPQDY
+180 LDVPQDY
-187 KDLTDSKY
+187 KDLIDPKY

-221 GHDQGVQYLVDLDK
+221 GHDQGIQYLVDLDK

-252 TGECTIGLG
+252 TGECTIGIG

-271 DQEHDNIGL
+271 DQEHENVGL

-298 GAAHANA
+298 GAAHPNA

-315 PACVN
+315 PACVD
-320 LAQENGSYQFLVI
+320 LAQKNGSYQFLVI

-342 TQYGLDPNNVMD
+342 TEYGLDPNNVMD
-354 YDFENAKKNTE
+354 YNFEDAKKHTE
-365 QYVKDVMEALGGGDN
+365 QYVKDVMEALGGGDS

>member
-1 MMNLTRRGFLGVST
+1 MSNLTRRNFFGVSA
-15 VVAGLGLTACNN
+15 VVAGLGITACKK
-27 SEKKTDSDNDGKK
+27 SDSDAGEKKESDTNSTD
-40 DTADVNS
+40 A
-47 VETVGAS
+47 VGAP

-61 KEEGKLVVY
+61 KEEGKLIVY

-76 YLNAVCTNFK
+76 YLNAVCANFK
-86 KLYGID
+86 SLYGID

-110 NGHPSADVWFGG
+110 NSHPSADVWFGG

-149 DKFKSTNNDWYGIY
+149 DKFKSTNKDWYGIY

-168 IMYDK
+168 ILYDK
-173 NELERLK
+173 EELQRLK
-180 IDPPQDY
+180 LDVPQDY
-187 KDLTDSKY
+187 KDLIDPKY

-221 GHDQGVQYLVDLDK
+221 GHDQGIQYLVDLDK

-252 TGECTIGLG
+252 TGECTIGIG

-271 DQEHDNIGL
+271 DQEHENVGL

-298 GAAHANA
+298 GAAHPNA

-315 PACVN
+315 PACVD
-320 LAQENGSYQFLVI
+320 LAQKNGSYQFLVL

-342 TQYGLDPNNVMD
+342 TEYGLDPNNVMD
-354 YDFENAKKNTE
+354 YNFEDAKKNTE
-365 QYVKDVMEALGGGDN
+365 QYVKDVMQALGGGDS

>member
-1 MMNLTRRGFLGVST
+1 MSNLTRRNFFGVSA
-15 VVAGLGLTACNN
+15 VVAGLGISACKK
-27 SEKKTDSDNDGKK
+27 SDSDTGEKKETDTNS
-40 DTADVNS
+40 ADV
-47 VETVGAS
+47 VGAP
-54 EELVKAA
+54 EDLVKAA
-61 KEEGKLVVY
+61 KEEGKLIVY

-86 KLYGID
+86 SLYGID
-92 VQAQRLST
+92 VQVQRLST

-122 TTDPYNVTSSKG
+122 TTDPYNVSSSKG

-149 DKFKSTNNDWYGIY
+149 DKFKSTNKDWYGIY

-168 IMYDK
+168 ILYDK
-173 NELERLK
+173 EELKRLNL
-180 IDPPQDY
+180 DVPQDY
-187 KDLTDSKY
+187 KDLIDPKY

-221 GHDQGVQYLVDLDK
+221 GHDQGIQYLVDLDK

-252 TGECTIGLG
+252 TGECTIGIG

-271 DQEHDNIGL
+271 DQEHENVGL

-298 GAAHANA
+298 GAAHPNA
-305 AKLWVEYALS
+305 AKLWIEYALS
-315 PACVN
+315 PACVD
-320 LAQENGSYQFLVI
+320 LAQKNGSYQFLVL

-342 TQYGLDPNNVMD
+342 TEYGLDPNNVMD
-354 YDFENAKKNTE
+354 YNFEDAKKNTE
-365 QYVKDVMEALGGGDN
+365 QYVKDVMEALGGGDS

>member
-1 MMNLTRRGFLGVST
+1 MSNLTRRNFFGVSA
-15 VVAGLGLTACNN
+15 VVAGLGITACKK
-27 SEKKTDSDNDGKK
+27 SDSDAGEKKESDTNSTD
-40 DTADVNS
+40 A
-47 VETVGAS
+47 VGAP

-61 KEEGKLVVY
+61 KEEGKLIVY

-76 YLNAVCTNFK
+76 YLNAVCANFK
-86 KLYGID
+86 SLYGID

-149 DKFKSTNNDWYGIY
+149 DKFKSTNKDWYGIY

-168 IMYDK
+168 ILYDK
-173 NELERLK
+173 EELQRLK
-180 IDPPQDY
+180 LDVPQDY
-187 KDLTDSKY
+187 KDLIDPKY

-221 GHDQGVQYLVDLDK
+221 GHDQGIQYLVDLDK

-252 TGECTIGLG
+252 TGECTIGIG

-271 DQEHDNIGL
+271 DQEHENVGL

-298 GAAHANA
+298 GAAHPNA
-305 AKLWVEYALS
+305 AKLWIEYALS
-315 PACVN
+315 PACVD
-320 LAQENGSYQFLVI
+320 LAQKNGSYQFLVI
-333 DNAKQPEIA
+333 DDAKQPEIA
-342 TQYGLDPNNVMD
+342 TEYGLDPNNVMD
-354 YDFENAKKNTE
+354 YNFEDAKKNTE
-365 QYVKDVMEALGGGDN
+365 QYVKDVMEALGGGDS

>member
-1 MMNLTRRGFLGVST
+1 MSNLTRRNFFGVSA
-15 VVAGLGLTACNN
+15 VVAGLGITACKK
-27 SEKKTDSDNDGKK
+27 SDSDAGEKKESDTNSTD
-40 DTADVNS
+40 
-47 VETVGAS
+47 TVGAP

-61 KEEGKLVVY
+61 KEEGKLIVY

-76 YLNAVCTNFK
+76 YINAVCANFK
-86 KLYGID
+86 SLYGID

-149 DKFKSTNNDWYGIY
+149 DKFKSTNKDWYGIY

-168 IMYDK
+168 ILYDK
-173 NELERLK
+173 DELQRLK
-180 IDPPQDY
+180 LDVPQDY
-187 KDLTDSKY
+187 KDLIDPKY

-221 GHDQGVQYLVDLDK
+221 GHDQGIQYLVDLDK

-252 TGECTIGLG
+252 TGECTIGIG

-271 DQEHDNIGL
+271 DQEHENVGL

-298 GAAHANA
+298 GAAHPNA
-305 AKLWVEYALS
+305 AKLWIEYALS
-315 PACVN
+315 PACVD
-320 LAQENGSYQFLVI
+320 LAQKNGSYQFLVI
-333 DNAKQPEIA
+333 DDAKQPEIA
-342 TQYGLDPNNVMD
+342 TEYGLDPNNVMD
-354 YDFENAKKNTE
+354 YNFEDAKKHTE
-365 QYVKDVMEALGGGDN
+365 QYVKDVMEALGGGDS

>member
-1 MMNLTRRGFLGVST
+1 MSNLTRRNFFGVSA
-15 VVAGLGLTACNN
+15 VVAGLGITACKK
-27 SEKKTDSDNDGKK
+27 SDSDAGEKKESDTNSTD
-40 DTADVNS
+40 A
-47 VETVGAS
+47 VGAP

-61 KEEGKLVVY
+61 KEEGKLIVY

-76 YLNAVCTNFK
+76 YINAVCANFK
-86 KLYGID
+86 SLYGID

-149 DKFKSTNNDWYGIY
+149 DKFKSTNKDWYGIY

-168 IMYDK
+168 ILYDK
-173 NELERLK
+173 EELQRLK
-180 IDPPQDY
+180 LDVPQDY
-187 KDLTDSKY
+187 KDLIDPKY

-221 GHDQGVQYLVDLDK
+221 GHDQGIQYLVDLDK

-252 TGECTIGLG
+252 AGECTIGIG

-271 DQEHDNIGL
+271 DQEHENVGL

-298 GAAHANA
+298 GAAHPNA
-305 AKLWVEYALS
+305 AKLWIEYALS
-315 PACVN
+315 PACVD
-320 LAQENGSYQFLVI
+320 LAQKNGSYQFLVI
-333 DNAKQPEIA
+333 DDAKQPEIA
-342 TQYGLDPNNVMD
+342 TEYGLDPNNVMD
-354 YDFENAKKNTE
+354 YNFEDAKKNTE
-365 QYVKDVMEALGGGDN
+365 QYVKDVMEALGGGDS